1 MKITEAKSSTGKNAK
16 LFSRKPLTIPS
27 GQLIKTT
34 SLQTGQDL
42 PLLLQPAV
50 ADVDLLLWAQSNRE
64 FIDAK
69 LYRHGGLLF
78 RDFNVRDVSAFEQF
92 VRDTSGEM
100 LAYRERSSP
109 RSQVSGNIYT
119 STDYPA
125 GKRIFLHNENS
136 YQHIFPLKI
145 YFFCVVPPAQGGQT
159 SIADCRRVL
168 RRISSETRARF
179 EERGGWML
187 VRNFR
192 EDLGLPWQTVFQ
204 TGNKSEVE
212 QYCAGAGIAWEWR
225 GNLLRTRQ
233 VRPVVAR
240 HPQTGEEVWFNHATF
255 FHLSTLEPAVRQAL
269 TAEYG
274 EEDLPNQTYYGDGS
288 PIEPSVLDEL
298 RDAYQQET
306 VIFDWQHGDILMLDN
321 ILVAHG
327 RETFTGARSI
337 VVGMADPTTRAENAE
352 PPKRGES
359 NNLREIEGEK
369 K

>member
-1 MKITEAKSSTGKNAK
+1 MKLTEAKNTLGKNAK

-34 SLQTGQDL
+34 SLQAEQEL
-42 PLLLQPAV
+42 PLLIQPAV
-50 ADVDLLLWAQSNRE
+50 AEVDLLLWAQSNRD
-64 FIDAK
+64 FIHAK

-92 VRDTSGEM
+92 VRDTSNEM

-136 YQHIFPLKI
+136 YQHVFPLKI
-145 YFFCVVPPAQGGQT
+145 FFFCVIPPAQGGQT

-168 RRISSETRARF
+168 GRLSNETRARF
-179 EERGGWML
+179 DARGGWML

-192 EDLGLPWQTVFQ
+192 DDLGLPWQTVFQ
-204 TGNKSEVE
+204 TENKSDVE
-212 QYCAGAGIAWEWR
+212 RYCTGAGISWEWR

-233 VRPVVAR
+233 VRPVVAH
-240 HPQTGEEVWFNHATF
+240 HPHTGDEVWFNHATF
-255 FHLSTLEPAVRQAL
+255 FHLSTLEPAVRDAL
-269 TAEYG
+269 AAEYG

-288 PIEPSVLDEL
+288 PIEPSVLGEL

-306 VIFDWQHGDILMLDN
+306 VIFDWQQGDILMLDN
-321 ILVAHG
+321 MLVAHG

-337 VVGMADPTTRAENAE
+337 VVGMADPHTRTIESAE
-352 PPKRGES
+352 PPGRAGS
-359 NNLREIEGEK
+359 NHLRNIEGE
-369 K
+369 